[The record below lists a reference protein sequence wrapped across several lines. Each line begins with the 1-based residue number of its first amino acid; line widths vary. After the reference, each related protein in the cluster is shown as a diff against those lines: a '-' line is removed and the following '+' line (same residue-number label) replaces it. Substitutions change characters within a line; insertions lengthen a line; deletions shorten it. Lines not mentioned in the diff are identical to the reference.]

1 MATKALM
8 DLVFNTTK
16 GNTKALWHIYNTI
29 QNWFPANGFANRF
42 EIAYSDSVGGDWLS
56 ETGPNDNAYIVI
68 RPNAAYPWG
77 DATRWQLLVTARNTA
92 GAGTVAGV
100 VGGRAIPGQNLYL
113 SFSAN
118 GGWND
123 VTKTWSGA
131 LGTAVVIGFSA
142 AFTATA
148 PSQFNV
154 MGTEHLTSGV
164 ADGPVLSVIAIQG
177 TNCGGFTVGKLT
189 AHDPAS
195 EVYPCQF
202 LYGTIVSGW
211 NGAGGTNGQVPA
223 IGAAATNLAY
233 TIAPVSGSLGLS
245 RTGKWAGKPVE
256 LIDRTMGRTVGFC
269 TGFYSVDSS
278 IADGAQDTAN
288 TFRVFDGYMF
298 AIA

>member
-42 EIAYSDSVGGDWLS
+42 EIAYSDSVGGNWLS

-68 RPNAAYPWG
+68 QPNAAYPWG
-77 DATRWQLLVTARNTA
+77 DATRWQLLVTARNTV
-92 GAGTVAGV
+92 GASTVAGV
-100 VGGRAIPGQNLYL
+100 VGGLAIPGQNLYL

-131 LGTAVVIGFSA
+131 LGTAVVAGFYVT
-142 AFTATA
+142 FTSIA
-148 PSQFNV
+148 PTQFNV
-154 MGTEHLTSGV
+154 IGTEHLTSGV
-164 ADGPVLSVIAIQG
+164 ADGPVLSVIALQG
-177 TNCGGFTVGKLT
+177 TDCSGLTVGRLT
-189 AHDPAS
+189 PHDPAS

-202 LYGTIVSGW
+202 MFGPITANW
-211 NGAGGTNGQVPA
+211 NSTAGYNGQVPA
-223 IGAAATNLAY
+223 VGAGATNRAY
-233 TIAPVSGSLGLS
+233 VVTPATGGLGLS
-245 RTGKWAGKPVE
+245 RSGKWAGKPVE
-256 LIDRTMGRTVGFC
+256 FIDKTMGRTVGFC
-269 TGFYSVDSS
+269 TGFYSVDSF
-278 IADGAQDTAN
+278 IAGGAQDTAN